1 MIDKR
6 EEILHEIIKDIYGI
20 EPKGTV
26 IDPIISNYKE
36 SVTLDKL
43 LDKETH
49 IHGTYDDGKI
59 VSIKITALAE
69 LFDTMKMIMN

>member
-26 IDPIISNYKE
+26 IEPIISTYKE

-59 VSIKITALAE
+59 VSIKITALTE